1 MTLSAWIKEDTE
13 VKYVE
18 LTSFDSI
25 ESVIQEDDK
34 LLMYIDLSAERV

>member
-1 MTLSAWIKEDTE
+1 M
-13 VKYVE
+13 KYAE
-18 LTSFDSI
+18 LISFDPI